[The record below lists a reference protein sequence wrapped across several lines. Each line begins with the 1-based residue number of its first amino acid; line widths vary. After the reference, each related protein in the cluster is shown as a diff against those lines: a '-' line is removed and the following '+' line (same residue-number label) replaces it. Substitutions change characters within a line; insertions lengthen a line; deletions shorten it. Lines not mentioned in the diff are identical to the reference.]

1 MNSPHHRHHLAHP
14 VCLNLGCDR
23 AIRLATDSVTYIF
36 SSMPIQFAIGKA
48 LRQGG
53 SPATLDDPRK
63 RFETFLNDP
72 CKSKDASKLRFVI
85 S

>member
-1 MNSPHHRHHLAHP
+1 M
-14 VCLNLGCDR
+14 
-23 AIRLATDSVTYIF
+23 TYIF